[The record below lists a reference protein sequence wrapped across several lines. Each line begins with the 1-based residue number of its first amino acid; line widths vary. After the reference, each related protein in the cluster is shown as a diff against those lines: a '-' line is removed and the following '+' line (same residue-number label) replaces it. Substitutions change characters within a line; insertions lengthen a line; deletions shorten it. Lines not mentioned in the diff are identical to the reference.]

1 MGRPVAVGSRLSEGG
16 DGGVDDLRCAGAHGL
31 VTDPEAI
38 DHAGTER
45 LEDHVGGLGE
55 AQEGLAPGLALEIDR
70 EAPLAPVRIA
80 EIDRVAVLGGPD
92 HARGIAALRILDLD
106 HVRAVIG
113 HHHRQMRTRQEPGE
127 IQHSDPFE
135 LHGSPPHFRSL
146 SVGADIPRACRP
158 RHSAGA
164 QSQALA
170 RKWGHVIGRARN
182 VPVWSAPIAHRVA
195 WGTSCKDSR
204 NRSPSIS
211 SGGWPASLLL
221 GIISG
226 FPWVLI
232 GSSLTLWLTEDGLSR
247 STIGWAGLIFGVYA
261 FNFLWAPL
269 IDRVRLPW
277 LSQRLG
283 QRRAWILIL
292 QAAVLVCLVLWSA
305 LDPSESLGSVIAVGL
320 AIAVA
325 SATQD
330 IAIDALRIE
339 QIGKTEDEA
348 MAAGA
353 AVAVVG
359 WWSGF
364 KLGGIVALETAEGF
378 QNAGIENYWQATFL
392 VLGIVVVL
400 CNVGL
405 RFVREAAATERI
417 AAQAEDEE
425 RIASRLR
432 MSGPLGRATAWLGG
446 TVVAPL
452 MRFFVKNGVAI
463 AAAVLGFVFLF
474 KIGEAFMGRMSL
486 VFYTEIGFTKSDIAL
501 YSKGL
506 GWIVTV
512 AFTVLGGLVAI
523 RIGLVRA
530 MFVSGIAMALTNLM
544 FALLAWSGK
553 SEVLFAAAV
562 VMDDLT
568 SAFATVTFVAFISML
583 VDRTYTATQYALLAS
598 LGTAGRT
605 LLAASSGEL
614 VDWLEGD
621 WGFFFVITALMVLP
635 SLVCLW
641 AIRAKLRDLLAGA
654 RVRLMGK
661 DAEDAPG

>member
-1 MGRPVAVGSRLSEGG
+1 M
-16 DGGVDDLRCAGAHGL
+16 
-31 VTDPEAI
+31 
-38 DHAGTER
+38 
-45 LEDHVGGLGE
+45 
-55 AQEGLAPGLALEIDR
+55 QGLAESLAVYFER
-70 EAPLAPVRIA
+70 RMARI
-80 EIDRVAVLGGPD
+80 
-92 HARGIAALRILDLD
+92 
-106 HVRAVIG
+106 
-113 HHHRQMRTRQEPGE
+113 
-127 IQHSDPFE
+127 
-135 LHGSPPHFRSL
+135 
-146 SVGADIPRACRP
+146 
-158 RHSAGA
+158 
-164 QSQALA
+164 
-170 RKWGHVIGRARN
+170 
-182 VPVWSAPIAHRVA
+182 
-195 WGTSCKDSR
+195 
-204 NRSPSIS
+204 
-211 SGGWPASLLL
+211 LLL

-232 GSSLTLWLTEDGLSR
+232 GTSLTLWLTEDGLSR

-261 FNFLWAPL
+261 FNFLWAPV

-277 LSQRLG
+277 LSRRIG
-283 QRRAWILIL
+283 QRRAWILVL

-339 QIGKTEDEA
+339 QMGKSEGEA

-364 KLGGIVALETAEGF
+364 KLGGIVALETAGGL
-378 QNAGIENYWQATFL
+378 QSAGLENYWQATFL
-392 VLGIVVVL
+392 VLGIVGVL

-405 RFVREAAATERI
+405 LFVREAAGAERL

-432 MSGPLGRATAWLGG
+432 VSGPLGRTAAWLGG
-446 TVVAPL
+446 TVAGPV
-452 MRFFVKNGVAI
+452 MRFFARNGFAI
-463 AAAVLGFVFLF
+463 ALAVLGFVFLF

-512 AFTVLGGLVAI
+512 GFTVLGGLVAI

-562 VMDDLT
+562 VIDDLT

-621 WGFFFVITALMVLP
+621 WGTFFVITTLMVIP

-654 RVRLMGK
+654 RVRLMGRGAQ
-661 DAEDAPG
+661 DAAG